1 MNIYQELYTSKIYEK
16 LWPTTT
22 SENETNMNNNFTES
36 FFEKLALQEFE
47 SSIYNQLEYSRIL
60 KIYYEK
66 IIYNEMKLIQ
76 SKTSTI
82 LVNPFIKK
90 QSSLDSD
97 TNLNTKNLSLNI
109 LDFDGPSFFYTTHQ
123 IFLSSRAVYL
133 FCFDLTKDLNDL
145 ALTNFEFVS
154 KVNQAKFF
162 NLIKLYFI
170 LKFHF
175 RKTMN

>member
-1 MNIYQELYTSKIYEK
+1 MNIYQELYASKIYEK
-16 LWPTTT
+16 LWPTAT
-22 SENETNMNNNFTES
+22 SENEANMNNNFTES

-90 QSSLDSD
+90 QLKV
-97 TNLNTKNLSLNI
+97 TNENFI
-109 LDFDGPSFFYTTHQ
+109 DIQ
-123 IFLSSRAVYL
+123 IV
-133 FCFDLTKDLNDL
+133 
-145 ALTNFEFVS
+145 
-154 KVNQAKFF
+154 Q
-162 NLIKLYFI
+162 
-170 LKFHF
+170 
-175 RKTMN
+175 